1 MYRALTNN
9 PLVREWGGTS
19 DRIHII
25 WQEGSL
31 LEVLTEARDLI
42 HLGWR
47 LLNHPLASSIKPNQ
61 TPYKTLVLAK
71 EAALD
76 LQSLRA
82 IEGARTTA
90 AALGSFT
97 GGSQRVLA
105 DLQYIDWDLSKD
117 ILQQVVRGESV

>member
-9 PLVREWGGTS
+9 PLVREWGGAS
-19 DRIHII
+19 DGIHII

-31 LEVLTEARDLI
+31 LDLLTKARDLV

-76 LQSLRA
+76 LQSLR
-82 IEGARTTA
+82 IIDGARA
-90 AALGSFT
+90 AAVALGSFP

-117 ILQQVVRGESV
+117 ILQQVARGESV